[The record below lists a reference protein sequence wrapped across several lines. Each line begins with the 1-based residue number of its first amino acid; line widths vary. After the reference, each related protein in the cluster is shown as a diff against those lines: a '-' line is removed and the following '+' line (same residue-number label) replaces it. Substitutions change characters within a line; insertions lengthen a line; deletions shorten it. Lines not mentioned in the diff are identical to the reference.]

1 MKNRNRQQEAR
12 SSSPR
17 DQTTVACAAA
27 SDTVCPALTIHGTT
41 GLARARA
48 FSHSQGLQSPI
59 DTSDEENQA
68 PALRLPLTSAPAQS
82 PSQGVQLPAQ
92 TSNDKSQ
99 ESLALFDAPSEHSFI
114 EDDDNEDEAALNY
127 QSNQENVLSSKN
139 LQVTRRVTRSQIRA
153 KQDTAIGSKTPRAAT
168 TMAGNTFQQAGTKA
182 VASNKGGKQTA
193 TNKTPATPT
202 AQKSAAT
209 KKGDST
215 SSNGAGDGRDD
226 EDERSN
232 CGGRKPPPSKN
243 GLMDQPS
250 DSDEDENDN
259 NTMIVHEG
267 RDSDFNSLFC
277 EDENSDL
284 ALILRQSVDD
294 NDPVASHA
302 VAGAVENATTPYH
315 DVTTHPLY
323 AQVIALR
330 DSAASRKDSLTEGM
344 SALSINAQTIQNQEK
359 TLNSIVNGLR
369 ETRLDLCETRAL
381 IKADNEEIKRRT
393 EAIQN
398 DQALDGRIADM
409 LETLIVGPDQDMR
422 GRANLKRG
430 RETFSDDEDESDRN
444 RRRFRRSQDG
454 YNAMETEL
462 STLTT
467 LQRQIAA
474 AREGPRGSRRTRM
487 AIKEPGYDEDT
498 DTSGSGVDITGYL
511 PKERREADAA
521 AKREA
526 PPAPRP
532 PPAPLRAPRQTS
544 HLISAPPPPS
554 AGTHAVA
561 TRREQIRVARI
572 AEAARR
578 AAEDP
583 YSKLTAAPGFIRPT
597 PARASVS
604 PSPPLN
610 TSAQTPDSHYASQAQ
625 PERRSGRRK
634 KTTMQKH
641 LFG

>member
-1 MKNRNRQQEAR
+1 M
-12 SSSPR
+12 
-17 DQTTVACAAA
+17 
-27 SDTVCPALTIHGTT
+27 
-41 GLARARA
+41 
-48 FSHSQGLQSPI
+48 
-59 DTSDEENQA
+59 
-68 PALRLPLTSAPAQS
+68 
-82 PSQGVQLPAQ
+82 
-92 TSNDKSQ
+92 
-99 ESLALFDAPSEHSFI
+99 
-114 EDDDNEDEAALNY
+114 NY

-139 LQVTRRVTRSQIRA
+139 LQVTRRVTRSQIRP
-153 KQDTAIGSKTPRAAT
+153 KQDTAIASKTPRSAT
-168 TMAGNTFQQAGTKA
+168 TMAGNTFQQASTKA

-202 AQKSAAT
+202 AQAQKSAAT

-215 SSNGAGDGRDD
+215 SANGAGDGRDD

-232 CGGRKPPPSKN
+232 CGRRKQPLSKN
-243 GLMDQPS
+243 DLLDQPS
-250 DSDEDENDN
+250 DCNEDENDN

-330 DSAASRKDSLTEGM
+330 DSAASRKDSLAEGM

-422 GRANLKRG
+422 RRANLKRG
-430 RETFSDDEDESDRN
+430 RETFSDDEDESD
-444 RRRFRRSQDG
+444 
-454 YNAMETEL
+454 
-462 STLTT
+462 
-467 LQRQIAA
+467 QI
-474 AREGPRGSRRTRM
+474 G
-487 AIKEPGYDEDT
+487 
-498 DTSGSGVDITGYL
+498 
-511 PKERREADAA
+511 
-521 AKREA
+521 
-526 PPAPRP
+526 
-532 PPAPLRAPRQTS
+532 RA
-544 HLISAPPPPS
+544 H
-554 AGTHAVA
+554 V
-561 TRREQIRVARI
+561 
-572 AEAARR
+572 
-578 AAEDP
+578 
-583 YSKLTAAPGFIRPT
+583 
-597 PARASVS
+597 
-604 PSPPLN
+604 
-610 TSAQTPDSHYASQAQ
+610 
-625 PERRSGRRK
+625 
-634 KTTMQKH
+634 
-641 LFG
+641 